1 VYDCRLDLATDD
13 QDLVNSAR
21 TGDLD
26 AYDELVRRHQS
37 VAHRVALV
45 IAGPADAA
53 DAVQEGFVK
62 GYRALGHFRDGS
74 PFRPWILTIVANEAR
89 NRRRSA
95 GRRDALVL
103 RLAEPTAGTAPSS
116 EDVALAALARERL
129 LAAVQALPERD
140 RQVVTC
146 RYLLDLS
153 EAETAAVLSWPT
165 GTVKSRLSRALDR
178 LREAYRD

>member
-1 VYDCRLDLATDD
+1 
-13 QDLVNSAR
+13 
-21 TGDLD
+21 
-26 AYDELVRRHQS
+26 

-45 IAGPADAA
+45 IAGAAEAA

-62 GYRALGHFRDGS
+62 GYRALDGFRPGA
-74 PFRPWILTIVANEAR
+74 PFRPWILAIVANEAR

-95 GRRDALVL
+95 GRRDALAL
-103 RLAEPTAGTAPSS
+103 RLVEPGPASSPSS
-116 EDVALAALARERL
+116 EDTALGTLARERL

-153 EAETAAVLSWPT
+153 EAETAAVLSWPV
-165 GTVKSRLSRALDR
+165 GTVKSRLSRALER
-178 LREAYRD
+178 LRGTYRD

>member
-1 VYDCRLDLATDD
+1 VA
-13 QDLVNSAR
+13 
-21 TGDLD
+21 
-26 AYDELVRRHQS
+26 AYEELVRRHQS
-37 VAHRVALV
+37 LAHRVALV

-62 GYRALGHFRDGS
+62 GFGALDRFHEGA

-95 GRRDALVL
+95 GRREALAL
-103 RLAEPTAGTAPSS
+103 RLAEPTGRAAPSS
-116 EDVALAALARERL
+116 EDEALATLARQRL
-129 LAAVQALPERD
+129 LAAVAALPERD

-146 RYLLDLS
+146 RYLLELS
-153 EAETAAVLSWPT
+153 ETETAAVLAWPT

-178 LREAYRD
+178 LRESYGD

>member
-1 VYDCRLDLATDD
+1 VA
-13 QDLVNSAR
+13 
-21 TGDLD
+21 
-26 AYDELVRRHQS
+26 AYEELVRRHQS
-37 VAHRVALV
+37 LAHRVALV

-62 GYRALGHFRDGS
+62 GFGALGRFREGS
-74 PFRPWILTIVANEAR
+74 PFRPWILAIVANEAR

-95 GRRDALVL
+95 GRRDALAL
-103 RLAEPTAGTAPSS
+103 RLAEPAAAARGQAAPSS
-116 EDVALAALARERL
+116 EDEALATMARQRL
-129 LAAVQALPERD
+129 LAAVAALPERD

-146 RYLLDLS
+146 RYLLELS

-178 LREAYRD
+178 LRESYGD

>member
-1 VYDCRLDLATDD
+1 
-13 QDLVNSAR
+13 
-21 TGDLD
+21 
-26 AYDELVRRHQS
+26 

-45 IAGPADAA
+45 IAGPSDAA

-62 GYRALGHFRDGS
+62 GYRALDRFRPGS
-74 PFRPWILTIVANEAR
+74 PFRPWILAIVANEAR

-95 GRRDALVL
+95 GRRDALAL
-103 RLAEPTAGTAPSS
+103 RLAEPAPAASPSS
-116 EDVALAALARERL
+116 EEAALGTLARERL

-153 EAETAAVLSWPT
+153 EAETAAVLSWPL